1 MSEEHVI
8 IDLIV
13 IGILIYLIY
22 FIYKLVLENNVKQ

>member
-13 IGILIYLIY
+13 IEILIYLIY